1 DSNQGRFAY
10 LDKEHHTLLFGK
22 DYKPSP
28 AKGEVL
34 LRVLTCGI
42 CRTDLHVID
51 SELPNSIPNVIPGHQ
66 IVGIVIALGEDVT
79 TLKIGDQIG
88 VPWLGGCC
96 GECDYCKEGKE
107 NLCDHAIYTGYQK
120 NGGFADYCV
129 ANAAFCFPIPSHY
142 SPIQAAPLLCAGLIG
157 YRSLRKTGHPKTLG
171 LYGFGSS
178 AHIVIQIA
186 HYFGIECYVFT
197 RDGDAKKQA
206 FAKQLGA
213 VWAGGSSEKPDILL
227 DSAIIFASEGSLVV
241 RALEAVKKGGI
252 VVCAGIYMTPIPSF
266 DYNLLWNEKR
276 VESVANL
283 TVQDGREFFE
293 LVAKDP
299 IEMKVN
305 LYKLEEVNQ
314 AIDDLRHGRLTGSAV
329 VVVDESL
336 L

>member
-1 DSNQGRFAY
+1 M
-10 LDKEHHTLLFGK
+10 
-22 DYKPSP
+22 
-28 AKGEVL
+28 
-34 LRVLTCGI
+34 
-42 CRTDLHVID
+42 HVID
-51 SELPNSIPNVIPGHQ
+51 SELPNSIPNVIPGLFNDNMSFKGHQ
-66 IVGIVIALGEDVT
+66 IVGIVAALGEEVT
-79 TLKIGDQIG
+79 TLNIGDQIG

-107 NLCDHAIYTGYQK
+107 NLCDHAMCNFLLLLISSYTGYQK

-186 HYFGIECYVFT
+186 HYFGIDCYVFT
-197 RDGDAKKQA
+197 RDGDEKKQA

-213 VWAGGSSEKPDILL
+213 VWAGGSSEKPDRLL

-283 TVQDGREFFE
+283 TVQDGKEFFE
-293 LVAKDP
+293 LVAK
-299 IEMKVN
+299 VRN
-305 LYKLEEVNQ
+305 EE
-314 AIDDLRHGRLTGSAV
+314 
-329 VVVDESL
+329 
-336 L
+336 

>member
-1 DSNQGRFAY
+1 M
-10 LDKEHHTLLFGK
+10 
-22 DYKPSP
+22 
-28 AKGEVL
+28 
-34 LRVLTCGI
+34 
-42 CRTDLHVID
+42 HVID
-51 SELPNSIPNVIPGHQ
+51 SELPNSIPNVIPGLFNDNMSFKGHQ
-66 IVGIVIALGEDVT
+66 IVGIVTALGEEVT

-107 NLCDHAIYTGYQK
+107 NLCDHAMCNFPLLLISSYTGYQK

-157 YRSLRKTGHPKTLG
+157 YRSLRKTGNPKNLG

-186 HYFGIECYVFT
+186 HYFGIDCYVFT
-197 RDGDAKKQA
+197 RDGDEKKQA

-213 VWAGGSSEKPDILL
+213 VWAGGSSEKPDRLL

-283 TVQDGREFFE
+283 TVQDGKEFFE
-293 LVAKDP
+293 LVAKVR
-299 IEMKVN
+299 K
-305 LYKLEEVNQ
+305 EE
-314 AIDDLRHGRLTGSAV
+314 
-329 VVVDESL
+329 
-336 L
+336 

>member
-1 DSNQGRFAY
+1 MSF
-10 LDKEHHTLLFGK
+10 K
-22 DYKPSP
+22 
-28 AKGEVL
+28 
-34 LRVLTCGI
+34 
-42 CRTDLHVID
+42 
-51 SELPNSIPNVIPGHQ
+51 GHQ
-66 IVGIVIALGEDVT
+66 IVGIVTALGEEVT

-107 NLCDHAIYTGYQK
+107 NLCDHAMCNFLLLLISSYTGYQK

-157 YRSLRKTGHPKTLG
+157 YRSLQKTGHPKTLG

-186 HYFGIECYVFT
+186 HYFGIDCYVFT
-197 RDGDAKKQA
+197 RDGDEKKQA

-213 VWAGGSSEKPDILL
+213 VWAGGSSEKPDRLL

-283 TVQDGREFFE
+283 TVQDGKEFFE
-293 LVAKDP
+293 LVAK
-299 IEMKVN
+299 VRN
-305 LYKLEEVNQ
+305 EE
-314 AIDDLRHGRLTGSAV
+314 
-329 VVVDESL
+329 
-336 L
+336 

>member
-1 DSNQGRFAY
+1 M
-10 LDKEHHTLLFGK
+10 
-22 DYKPSP
+22 
-28 AKGEVL
+28 
-34 LRVLTCGI
+34 
-42 CRTDLHVID
+42 HVID
-51 SELPNSIPNVIPGHQ
+51 SELPNSIPNVIPGLFNDNMSFKGHQ
-66 IVGIVIALGEDVT
+66 IVGIVTALGEEVT

-107 NLCDHAIYTGYQK
+107 NLCDHAMCNFPLLLISSYTGYQK

-157 YRSLRKTGHPKTLG
+157 YRSLRKTGNPKNLG

-186 HYFGIECYVFT
+186 HYFGIDCYVFT
-197 RDGDAKKQA
+197 RDGDEKKQA

-213 VWAGGSSEKPDILL
+213 VWAGGSSEKPDRLL

-283 TVQDGREFFE
+283 TVQDGKEFFE
-293 LVAKDP
+293 LVAK
-299 IEMKVN
+299 VRN
-305 LYKLEEVNQ
+305 EE
-314 AIDDLRHGRLTGSAV
+314 
-329 VVVDESL
+329 
-336 L
+336 

>member
-1 DSNQGRFAY
+1 M
-10 LDKEHHTLLFGK
+10 
-22 DYKPSP
+22 
-28 AKGEVL
+28 
-34 LRVLTCGI
+34 
-42 CRTDLHVID
+42 HVID
-51 SELPNSIPNVIPGHQ
+51 SELPNSIPNVIPGLFNDNMSFKGHQ
-66 IVGIVIALGEDVT
+66 IVGIVTALGEEVT

-107 NLCDHAIYTGYQK
+107 NLCDHAMCNFPLLLISSYTGYQK

-157 YRSLRKTGHPKTLG
+157 YRSLRKTGNPKTLG

-186 HYFGIECYVFT
+186 HYFGIDCYVFT
-197 RDGDAKKQA
+197 RDGDEKKQA

-213 VWAGGSSEKPDILL
+213 VWAGGSSEKPDRLL

-283 TVQDGREFFE
+283 TVQDGKEFFE
-293 LVAKDP
+293 LVAK
-299 IEMKVN
+299 VRN
-305 LYKLEEVNQ
+305 EE
-314 AIDDLRHGRLTGSAV
+314 
-329 VVVDESL
+329 
-336 L
+336 

>member
-1 DSNQGRFAY
+1 M
-10 LDKEHHTLLFGK
+10 
-22 DYKPSP
+22 
-28 AKGEVL
+28 
-34 LRVLTCGI
+34 
-42 CRTDLHVID
+42 HVID
-51 SELPNSIPNVIPGHQ
+51 SELPNSIPNVIPGLFNDNMSFKGHQ
-66 IVGIVIALGEDVT
+66 IVGIVTALGEEVT

-107 NLCDHAIYTGYQK
+107 NLCDHAMCTFPLLLISSYTGYQK

-157 YRSLRKTGHPKTLG
+157 YRSLQKTGHPKTLG

-186 HYFGIECYVFT
+186 HYFGIDCYVFT
-197 RDGDAKKQA
+197 RDGDEKKQA

-213 VWAGGSSEKPDILL
+213 VWAGGSSEKPDRLL

-283 TVQDGREFFE
+283 TVQDGKEFFE
-293 LVAKDP
+293 LVAK
-299 IEMKVN
+299 VRN
-305 LYKLEEVNQ
+305 EE
-314 AIDDLRHGRLTGSAV
+314 
-329 VVVDESL
+329 
-336 L
+336 

>member
-1 DSNQGRFAY
+1 M
-10 LDKEHHTLLFGK
+10 
-22 DYKPSP
+22 
-28 AKGEVL
+28 
-34 LRVLTCGI
+34 
-42 CRTDLHVID
+42 HVID
-51 SELPNSIPNVIPGHQ
+51 SELPNSIPNVIPGWYSLTSLCVGHQ

-107 NLCDHAIYTGYQK
+107 NLCDHAMSCSSLLFISSYTGYQK

-283 TVQDGREFFE
+283 TVQDGKEFFE
-293 LVAKDP
+293 LVAKVGK
-299 IEMKVN
+299 E
-305 LYKLEEVNQ
+305 
-314 AIDDLRHGRLTGSAV
+314 LRYDA
-329 VVVDESL
+329 
-336 L
+336 